1 VIGLVKL
8 PAICFAPGSPSITTR
23 LIPTSTLM
31 RSSPAYLRFSTCALA
46 LATLLRAH
54 PVVAAS
60 SPTPNAVVQEFY
72 AAHLKNPD
80 TTGAGLRKQEKWLSK
95 ALIGSIH
102 AWEKRSAKNVPKG
115 DVGDIDVD
123 FFTVAQD
130 EPTSFKV
137 GAATVKGDKAEVPI
151 TFTLDKDVWKGTI
164 TLQMEDGAWK
174 IDNVQTKDEN
184 LRKLLETADLKKSS

>member
-1 VIGLVKL
+1 MD
-8 PAICFAPGSPSITTR
+8 T
-23 LIPTSTLM
+23 
-31 RSSPAYLRFSTCALA
+31 RFSACVFA
-46 LATLLRAH
+46 LATFFLADAVEADST
-54 PVVAAS
+54 PAPTAA
-60 SPTPNAVVQEFY
+60 VQEFY

-80 TTGAGLRKQEKWLSK
+80 TTNAGLRKKEKWLSK

-115 DVGDIDVD
+115 DVGDVDLD

-130 EPTSFKV
+130 EPTRFKV

-151 TFTLDKDVWKGTI
+151 TFFLDKDVWKGTV

-184 LRKLLETADLKKSS
+184 LRKLLDTADLKK